1 MQYSEISLLPGVSFL
16 REKPRLFAAVVFGDE
31 LLMRPV
37 VHYSRKLDE
46 KGRGRAVMFG
56 KVRACEAI
64 PSVNRPQVKM
74 CLKLSESETGALSG
88 NMRKD

>member
-37 VHYSRKLDE
+37 VHYSPKLDE
-46 KGRGRAVMFG
+46 KGGESGNIREKYARA
-56 KVRACEAI
+56 
-64 PSVNRPQVKM
+64 
-74 CLKLSESETGALSG
+74 KLSRRESPAIENQS
-88 NMRKD
+88 